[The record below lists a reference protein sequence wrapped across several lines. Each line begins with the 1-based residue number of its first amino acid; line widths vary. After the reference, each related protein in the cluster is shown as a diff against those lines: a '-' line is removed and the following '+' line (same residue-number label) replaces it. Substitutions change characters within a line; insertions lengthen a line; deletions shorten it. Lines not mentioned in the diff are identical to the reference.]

1 MRRDVAL
8 SDAPSGA
15 SCVSGS
21 SKDSMGA
28 MSWGEV
34 ELEDEVRSWYLE
46 RDEDD
51 QARIRFHIDRL
62 AEYGPLLDEPFTRQL
77 QGPVRELR
85 FMLHG
90 RNIRITYWIATG
102 RRIVL
107 LTVFAKTQRREP
119 REIARAMRAY
129 QRCIEEKHLEQDPS

>member
-1 MRRDVAL
+1 
-8 SDAPSGA
+8 
-15 SCVSGS
+15 
-21 SKDSMGA
+21 
-28 MSWGEV
+28 MSWGDV

-46 RDEDD
+46 HDESD

-62 AEYGPLLDEPFTRQL
+62 AEHGPLLDEPFTRQL

-90 RNIRITYWIATG
+90 GNIRITYWIATG

-107 LTVFAKTQRREP
+107 LTVFTKTQRREP
-119 REIARAMRAY
+119 REIARALRAY
-129 QRCIEEKHLEQDPS
+129 QRCIGDQHLEQEPT

>member
-1 MRRDVAL
+1 M
-8 SDAPSGA
+8 
-15 SCVSGS
+15 
-21 SKDSMGA
+21 
-28 MSWGEV
+28 GEV

-46 RDEDD
+46 LDEDD
-51 QARIRFHIDRL
+51 QARIRSHIDRL
-62 AEYGPLLDEPFTRQL
+62 AEYGRCSTSHSPDSYKVQSANS
-77 QGPVRELR
+77 

-102 RRIVL
+102 RHIVL

-129 QRCIEEKHLEQDPS
+129 RTLHR

>member
-1 MRRDVAL
+1 
-8 SDAPSGA
+8 
-15 SCVSGS
+15 
-21 SKDSMGA
+21 

-34 ELEDEVRSWYLE
+34 ELEDEVRSWYAEL
-46 RDEDD
+46 DEDD

-62 AEYGPLLDEPFTRQL
+62 ADYGPLLDEPFTRQL

-85 FMLHG
+85 LMLHG

-107 LTVFAKTQRREP
+107 LTVFTKTQRREP
-119 REIARAMRAY
+119 REIARALRAY
-129 QRCIEEKHLEQDPS
+129 QRCIDERHLEQDPT